1 MDDGFCLRYESS
13 VTMEYGA
20 KIGHSL
26 FTIEHRD
33 ELECVPNHDRQPPDR
48 RLLFVRTLCSIVH
61 SFPPRSRLG

>member
-33 ELECVPNHDRQPPDR
+33 ELECVPNHDRQPDR
-48 RLLFVRTLCSIVH
+48 CCLFALFVQLCTV
-61 SFPPRSRLG
+61 FRLDRA

>member
-33 ELECVPNHDRQPPDR
+33 ELECVPNHDRQPPIGACC
-48 RLLFVRTLCSIVH
+48 LFALFVQLCTV
-61 SFPPRSRLG
+61 FRLDRA